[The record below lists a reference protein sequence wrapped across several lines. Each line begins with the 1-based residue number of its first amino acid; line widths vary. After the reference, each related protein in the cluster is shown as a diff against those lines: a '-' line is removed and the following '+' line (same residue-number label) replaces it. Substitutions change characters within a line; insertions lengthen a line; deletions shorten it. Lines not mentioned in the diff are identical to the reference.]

1 MALRPAARCNTAETL
16 HEDADCWDAACI
28 GVARQHCSECK
39 RVKNMLGY
47 AEGRQRAAA
56 GPPPP
61 PPSSPSDVTPFPV
74 MKDAGVVSVP
84 CFTDIMDK
92 KSCNHVD

>member
-84 CFTDIMDK
+84 CFTDIMDT